1 MSVESLRSY
10 LRLQIDR
17 ADESILNRIA
27 SIFDESEMPEVSAK
41 NQFDLDNFLS
51 EEEKRELLLRYE
63 EFERGDVKGYSFEEI
78 ETYLLNKHK
87 KVV

>member
-63 EFERGDVKGYSFEEI
+63 EFERGDVKGYSFEEAKMQI
-78 ETYLLNKHK
+78 MNRRKHK
-87 KVV
+87 